1 MIAALLKQ
9 VSLLCLLALSAFPA
23 AAREVHRAEIGEDF
37 APNVAP
43 ERRVYCSDTQVVT
56 LADGTEYRACVNWRA
71 QSKSRL
77 IRTYAALE
85 GPDSD
90 TDANVEIARACFDL
104 AVASQNDPYRTAF
117 DVNTFVD
124 GARAHFSLSAKTRA
138 MMRTNEYSL
147 RVYERGVW
155 LG

>member
-1 MIAALLKQ
+1 LIAALLKQ

-23 AAREVHRAEIGEDF
+23 AAREVHRAEIAEAFD
-37 APNVAP
+37 PTVAP

-56 LADGTEYRACVNWRA
+56 LVDGTEYRACVNWRA

-90 TDANVEIARACFDL
+90 TDANVEIARACVSIWL
-104 AVASQNDPYRTAF
+104 LPVRTIPIEQHSMSTLLSMVRGRILPSAPKP
-117 DVNTFVD
+117 
-124 GARAHFSLSAKTRA
+124 AR
-138 MMRTNEYSL
+138 
-147 RVYERGVW
+147 
-155 LG
+155 

>member
-9 VSLLCLLALSAFPA
+9 VSLLCLLALSAFPV
-23 AAREVHRAEIGEDF
+23 AAREVDRAKIAEAF

-56 LADGTEYRACVNWRA
+56 LADGSDYHVYVNWRA
-71 QSKSRL
+71 QCKSRL

-90 TDANVEIARACFDL
+90 TDANVEIARAGFDL

-117 DVNTFVD
+117 DANTFVD
-124 GARAHFSLSAKTRA
+124 GARAHFGLRAKTRA

-147 RVYERGVW
+147 CVYERGVW